1 MWKIGPRFFF
11 QSSFSLFCY
20 VNQIQWFKKRFTL
33 WPILLSFQYSIDE
46 IFEDCIQTCIRE
58 SFSNYFPRSVKILA
72 VVTFLERLYFLWFV
86 QRQILKYSHNS
97 KIDKRKSYRR
107 SSLKACWKTVFL
119 KNKTKFSEQTLAVG
133 AHFLV
138 LIYSKI
144 PGWSKCRSKNNLRF
158 LWCIRIIYFCDF

>member
-1 MWKIGPRFFF
+1 MWELGSRFSF

-20 VNQIQWFKKRFTL
+20 VNQIQWFQKRFTL
-33 WPILLSFQYSIDE
+33 MVNFVELPIKYRRNLWKLHAK
-46 IFEDCIQTCIRE
+46 CIRE
-58 SFSNYFPRSVKILA
+58 SFSNYFQRSVKILA

-86 QRQILKYSHNS
+86 QRQILKYSHNR

-133 AHFLV
+133 VHSLV
-138 LIYSKI
+138 LI
-144 PGWSKCRSKNNLRF
+144 
-158 LWCIRIIYFCDF
+158 